1 MTYSPEAEQMLAIAA
16 VERDTGLS
24 KDTLRVWERRYGF
37 PCPVRDDNGD
47 RLYPLDQVDKLRL
60 IRRLLDQGNRP
71 ARVVGASLEEL
82 ASLVGLSEASA
93 QGASRQS
100 TRIDV
105 AGFLQ
110 SVRLH
115 RCIEL
120 RASLQQMLLKQGLQ
134 RFAADTLCVLNAEI
148 GQAWMRGEL
157 DVPEEHLYT
166 EQVQNVLRTA
176 IGSQSSANG
185 RPRVLLTTVPDEQHG
200 LGLLMVEAM
209 LVPEGATCVS
219 LGIQTP
225 IADIASAALAGEFDI
240 VALSF
245 SGAFPVRQAID
256 GLKDLRRLLA
266 PGIELWAGGAAV
278 QGRHKRLEDVRIID
292 SLDDA
297 VAALVAWRA
306 GHDGASPSP

>member
-1 MTYSPEAEQMLAIAA
+1 MLAIAA

-37 PCPVRDDNGD
+37 PCPVRDGNGD
-47 RLYPLDQVDKLRL
+47 RLYPFDQVDKLRL

-71 ARVVGASLEEL
+71 ARVVGASIEEL
-82 ASLVGLSEASA
+82 AGLLDLTETALPTPNTHTA
-93 QGASRQS
+93 NL
-100 TRIDV
+100 DV
-105 AGFLQ
+105 VSFLE

-176 IGSQSSANG
+176 IGSQSSSSG
-185 RPRVLLTTVPDEQHG
+185 RPRLLLTTFPDELHG

-225 IADIASAALAGEFDI
+225 IPDIANAAVAGEFDI

-256 GLKDLRRLLA
+256 GLKDLRRLLPA
-266 PGIELWAGGAAV
+266 AIELWAGGAAV
-278 QGRHKRLEDVRIID
+278 KGKHKRLEQVRIIN

-297 VAALVAWRA
+297 VVALNAWRA
-306 GHDGASPSP
+306 IHAG

>member
-1 MTYSPEAEQMLAIAA
+1 MNSPPKDEQMLAIAA

-47 RLYPLDQVDKLRL
+47 RLYPFDQVDKLRL

-82 ASLVGLSEASA
+82 TSLLDLADAGKTTAGGQA
-93 QGASRQS
+93 AG
-100 TRIDV
+100 IDV
-105 AGFLQ
+105 AAFIE

-134 RFAADTLCVLNAEI
+134 RFAADTLCLLNAEI

-176 IGSQSSANG
+176 IGSHASISG
-185 RPRVLLTTVPDEQHG
+185 RPRLLLTTFPDELHG

-225 IADIASAALAGEFDI
+225 IQDIASAAVAGELDI

-245 SGAFPVRQAID
+245 SGAFPVRQAIE
-256 GLKDLRRLLA
+256 GLKDLRRLLPA
-266 PGIELWAGGAAV
+266 GIELWAGGAAV
-278 QGRHKRLEDVRIID
+278 QGKHKRLEQVRIID

-297 VAALVAWRA
+297 VAALFEWRA
-306 GHDGASPSP
+306 NHKD

>member
-1 MTYSPEAEQMLAIAA
+1 MNILSKDEQMLAIAA

-37 PCPVRDDNGD
+37 PRPVRDGNGD
-47 RLYPLDQVDKLRL
+47 RLYPFDQVDKLRL

-71 ARVVGASLEEL
+71 ARVVGASIEEL
-82 ASLVGLSEASA
+82 TSL
-93 QGASRQS
+93 
-100 TRIDV
+100 IDV
-105 AGFLQ
+105 TDAASQATTRPVTSVDVASFLQ
-110 SVRLH
+110 FVRLH
-115 RCIEL
+115 RAIEL
-120 RASLQQMLLKQGLQ
+120 RHSLQQMLLKQGLQ
-134 RFAADTLCVLNAEI
+134 RFVADTLCVLNAEI

-166 EQVQNVLRTA
+166 ELVQNVLRTA
-176 IGSQSSANG
+176 IGSQSSASG
-185 RPRVLLTTVPDEQHG
+185 RPRVMLTTFPDEQHS

-225 IADIASAALAGEFDI
+225 IADIASAAAAGEFDI

-256 GLKDLRRLLA
+256 GLKDLRRLL
-266 PGIELWAGGAAV
+266 PHRIELWAGGAAV

-297 VAALVAWRA
+297 LIALADWRDSHPGESA
-306 GHDGASPSP
+306 